1 MAKTRP
7 AFSFRKEKKRMF
19 TKTDIQ
25 SELKRIPN
33 KDFPKRFENIYKT
46 YHQNNCYIVDVALL
60 DQSKNANTY
69 LFRYLPPKY
78 EVLLNEMSLDIFT
91 DETKA
96 KTYLK
101 DFAKKQRI
109 PEHRL
114 TIKTHSPLDLNV

>member
-1 MAKTRP
+1 
-7 AFSFRKEKKRMF
+7 MF
-19 TKTDIQ
+19 TKNDIQ

-33 KDFPKRFENIYKT
+33 KDFPKRFENVYKT
-46 YHQNNCYIVDVALL
+46 YHQNNCHIVDITLV

-78 EVLLNEMSLDIFT
+78 EVLLNETSLDIFT
-91 DETKA
+91 DEKDA
-96 KTYLK
+96 KNYLK

>member
-1 MAKTRP
+1 
-7 AFSFRKEKKRMF
+7 MF
-19 TKTDIQ
+19 TKNDIQ

-33 KDFPKRFENIYKT
+33 KDFPKRFENVYKT
-46 YHQNNCYIVDVALL
+46 YHQNNCYIVDVALVRQ
-60 DQSKNANTY
+60 DKNASYY
-69 LFRYLPPKY
+69 LFRVLPPKY

-91 DETKA
+91 DENDAKA
-96 KTYLK
+96 YLK

>member
-1 MAKTRP
+1 
-7 AFSFRKEKKRMF
+7 MF
-19 TKTDIQ
+19 TKKDIY
-25 SELKRIPN
+25 SEIKRIPTN
-33 KDFPKRFENIYKT
+33 KDFPKRFEAVHKT
-46 YHQNNCYIVDVALL
+46 YHQNNCYIVDVTLVRQ
-60 DQSKNANTY
+60 DKNASYY

-91 DETKA
+91 DEKDA
-96 KTYLK
+96 KNYLK

>member
-1 MAKTRP
+1 
-7 AFSFRKEKKRMF
+7 MF
-19 TKTDIQ
+19 TKNDIQ

-33 KDFPKRFENIYKT
+33 NKDFPKRFEAVHKT
-46 YHQNNCYIVDVALL
+46 YYQNNCYIVDVALL

-91 DETKA
+91 DEKDA

>member
-1 MAKTRP
+1 
-7 AFSFRKEKKRMF
+7 MF
-19 TKTDIQ
+19 TKNDIT
-25 SELKRIPN
+25 SELKCIPTN
-33 KDFPKRFENIYKT
+33 KDFPKRFENVYKA
-46 YHQNNCYIVDVALL
+46 YHQNNCHIVDVTLL

-78 EVLLNEMSLDIFT
+78 EVLLFETTLDVFT
-91 DETKA
+91 TEKDA

-114 TIKTHSPLDLNV
+114 TIKTHSPLDLDV

>member
-1 MAKTRP
+1 
-7 AFSFRKEKKRMF
+7 MF

-60 DQSKNANTY
+60 DQNKNTNTY

-78 EVLLNEMSLDIFT
+78 EVLLNQTSLDIFT

>member
-1 MAKTRP
+1 
-7 AFSFRKEKKRMF
+7 MF
-19 TKTDIQ
+19 TKNDIQ
-25 SELKRIPN
+25 SELKRIPTN
-33 KDFPKRFENIYKT
+33 KDFPKRFENVYKT

-91 DETKA
+91 DEKDA
-96 KTYLK
+96 KDYLK

-114 TIKTHSPLDLNV
+114 TIKTHSPLDLDV